1 MPKTRVLIVD
11 DHALVREGITAFLK
25 MYDDI
30 EVVAEASDGLEAIE
44 KVKKFTPTLF

>member
-25 MYDDI
+25 MCDDI
-30 EVVAEASDGLEAIE
+30 VAGEASTDSKPLE
-44 KVKKFTPTLF
+44 K